1 MVAIS
6 VLWGGIVNGSLMAL
20 LSVAFGL
27 IVGVTGRFHYAIAT
41 TYLYAAMITA
51 VLVRA
56 GVPFAAA
63 VVSGLAVGMI
73 LGVAMEI
80 LVYRPIASGVTMGPV
95 FFSIVLSS
103 WGIIIIGE
111 NVAMMLW
118 GSTGLNVLPGYHP
131 VLIHIGAFLTMS
143 SFHIIIVAVALLCV
157 SAITVFLRYTSLGR
171 SIQAVRVN
179 PDMSQVV
186 GIDPQRVY
194 VVVFAIGSLVAAL
207 TGILQGIKTA
217 AIPGMAALPTL
228 YAFVIVFVAGT
239 QSSPLRFALTG
250 LLVGII
256 GNASTL
262 WVQPYWQPVIV
273 FTILFAY
280 VALRPDLRR
289 ERLNAL
295 RRSIGAPFTKARSS
309 GG

>member
-1 MVAIS
+1 
-6 VLWGGIVNGSLMAL
+6 
-20 LSVAFGL
+20 
-27 IVGVTGRFHYAIAT
+27 
-41 TYLYAAMITA
+41 
-51 VLVRA
+51 
-56 GVPFAAA
+56 
-63 VVSGLAVGMI
+63 
-73 LGVAMEI
+73 
-80 LVYRPIASGVTMGPV
+80 
-95 FFSIVLSS
+95 
-103 WGIIIIGE
+103 
-111 NVAMMLW
+111 
-118 GSTGLNVLPGYHP
+118 
-131 VLIHIGAFLTMS
+131 
-143 SFHIIIVAVALLCV
+143 
-157 SAITVFLRYTSLGR
+157 
-171 SIQAVRVN
+171 
-179 PDMSQVV
+179 MSQVV